1 MRFYGISSEDRILEI
16 VESIADGEWIFE
28 EEGEKRLLSL
38 EEARLR
44 LKELV
49 ELVKNW
55 KGQMKHLP
63 AGTALIFVHEPSE
76 PKAFKIYD
84 LSSLGC
90 ASSLNPPRW
99 KVYRRDME
107 AQLSP

>member
-1 MRFYGISSEDRILEI
+1 MRFYGISSEDKAMEM
-16 VESIADGEWIFE
+16 VESISEGEWVFE
-28 EEGEKRLLSL
+28 EEGNKRLLSL
-38 EEARLR
+38 EEARLK

-49 ELVKNW
+49 ELVKSW
-55 KGQMKHLP
+55 KSQMKHLP
-63 AGTALIFVHEPSE
+63 AYTALIFVHEPSE

-84 LSSLGC
+84 LTSLGC

-99 KVYRRDME
+99 KLYRRDIE